1 MYSTSLRSIRDW
13 IWGFITILARQ
24 HSLAFQLYGLQNYH
38 HTWYTCVCRRIG
50 NPSLMG
56 LWHFLMGK
64 PMGFTGST
72 LRIWMNLPNHHTC
85 SFHYI
90 MLPHH
95 VYALFIQIIVA
106 SHVLHPISMRWKTSL
121 ETLVAGSM
129 VLFSDLLVS
138 YWRYVYTMEKGLYVR
153 CNMICLNMYATHD
166 IKWMSICK
174 SPPSNGKYTKINQ
187 ISRNFL
193 FWSLIEGWNIYIYT
207 HMCVSIYMYIDMF
220 HPAMLLGQA

>member
-1 MYSTSLRSIRDW
+1 MD
-13 IWGFITILARQ
+13 FKITIIHGIHASVLESGTH
-24 HSLAFQLYGLQNYH
+24 HS
-38 HTWYTCVCRRIG
+38 R
-50 NPSLMG
+50 M
-56 LWHFLMGK
+56 WHFLMGK
-64 PMGFTGST
+64 PTGFAGPT

-121 ETLVAGSM
+121 EILVAGSM

-138 YWRYVYTMEKGLYVR
+138 YWRYLYTMEKGLYVR

-187 ISRNFL
+187 ISRKFL
-193 FWSLIEGWNIYIYT
+193 GWSLIEGWNILYIY
-207 HMCVSIYMYIDMF
+207 VSVNV
-220 HPAMLLGQA
+220 